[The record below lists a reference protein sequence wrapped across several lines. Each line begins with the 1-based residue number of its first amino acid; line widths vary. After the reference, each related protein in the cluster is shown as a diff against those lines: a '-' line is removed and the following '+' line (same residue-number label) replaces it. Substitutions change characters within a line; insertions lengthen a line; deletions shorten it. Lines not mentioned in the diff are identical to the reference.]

1 MCLVTIWSGPP
12 LRTTTLHLGD
22 NCIGFLDVSLYR
34 YSDTSRYSD
43 TFPAEHADSAA
54 QRDTSDT
61 SDTSRY
67 SDTAIKSDTSYLM
80 YRPPSGSLLCKKL
93 AVRSRRFKR
102 ARPARALP
110 KPSAGSRPFPWYR
123 TRVLLVLVHS
133 AQHVDVTLFTVKR
146 WQNTV
151 SHNIIYIP

>member
-1 MCLVTIWSGPP
+1 MARRRRGDGGGMGTSRLGFLLPP
-12 LRTTTLHLGD
+12 LVFSFPSRFLPHLRRGGLGRVRTAARTRPAS
-22 NCIGFLDVSLYR
+22 FLCASL
-34 YSDTSRYSD
+34 
-43 TFPAEHADSAA
+43 PCHAW
-54 QRDTSDT
+54 
-61 SDTSRY
+61 
-67 SDTAIKSDTSYLM
+67 TA
-80 YRPPSGSLLCKKL
+80 LLDYPILPCLAVAPVQKL

>member
-1 MCLVTIWSGPP
+1 MGGWVPHVSASSFLLLSSPSHPVSSLISVAAVWGVYVPQRALVPLHFSARPFHAMPGLQLLDYPILPCLAVAP
-12 LRTTTLHLGD
+12 
-22 NCIGFLDVSLYR
+22 V
-34 YSDTSRYSD
+34 
-43 TFPAEHADSAA
+43 
-54 QRDTSDT
+54 Q
-61 SDTSRY
+61 
-67 SDTAIKSDTSYLM
+67 
-80 YRPPSGSLLCKKL
+80 KL